1 MSPYLILIWYSM
13 LTSMNKYTYYLY
25 KVSTIKL
32 VEWMF
37 LKIMLE
43 YLIMIVISIHD
54 GLMLSYIWN
63 YMLALYIQN
72 YDLYTH
78 LV

>member
-1 MSPYLILIWYSM
+1 M
-13 LTSMNKYTYYLY
+13 LTSMNKYTDYLY